1 MLGLLFLMSDMRVS
15 MESASNPVPLF
26 LPDCL
31 IVLQM
36 LPGRCRSWIDC
47 GCVGLCGSGRTGF
60 G

>member
-1 MLGLLFLMSDMRVS
+1 

-26 LPDCL
+26 LPDHL

-36 LPGRCRSWIDC
+36 LPGRCRSWIGC
-47 GCVGLCGSGRTGF
+47 GCVGPCRSGDTGL